1 MKSTVVVITIT
12 VTIIIISI
20 IIVIIIVIMIII
32 IRRTSSPIAASGR
45 SQRPSRQE
53 VRAQVGLCRRFGA
66 ERIPSNV
73 VARL

>member
-12 VTIIIISI
+12 ITIIIISI
-20 IIVIIIVIMIII
+20 IIVIIIIIIMIII

-66 ERIPSNV
+66 GGYLPTS
-73 VARL
+73 